1 MATVRKSQVSED
13 AELPSLSHRPER
25 YKRPFDLSVLIVG
38 HVVLLPMWL
47 LLWAA
52 ISLAIWM
59 GDRGPVFYAQI
70 RVGKDGRLFKVV
82 KFRTMIKEAE
92 AETGPVWAAEDDLR
106 ITRVGRVL
114 RRFRLD
120 EMPQV
125 INIWKGE
132 MSLVGPRPERPELE
146 EQFSM
151 EVPGFKSRL
160 RVRPGIAGLAQV
172 RGRYSTRPRNKL
184 RYDDLYI
191 DNMGLILDIKLLLMS
206 LVVSILGHSPRDTLP
221 R

>member
-1 MATVRKSQVSED
+1 
-13 AELPSLSHRPER
+13 
-25 YKRPFDLSVLIVG
+25 
-38 HVVLLPMWL
+38 
-47 LLWAA
+47 
-52 ISLAIWM
+52 
-59 GDRGPVFYAQI
+59 
-70 RVGKDGRLFKVV
+70 
-82 KFRTMIKEAE
+82 
-92 AETGPVWAAEDDLR
+92 
-106 ITRVGRVL
+106 
-114 RRFRLD
+114 
-120 EMPQV
+120 
-125 INIWKGE
+125 
-132 MSLVGPRPERPELE
+132 
-146 EQFSM
+146 M